1 MRRVLSGVVLWL
13 ACASPAL
20 AQPIPTDPP
29 VPAPVAIRAEPGQ
42 KRPWVGV
49 SVGVGW
55 EKVMTTSGHASN
67 PFPYRFLFRTPLKTG
82 WSPAPMFGWFRSE
95 LDAVALGAP
104 DTPMGRVTVRPVLMG
119 IRHTWVRDTL
129 SYDVAAAA
137 GASFNGFSVND
148 AVRPLLGLGPGAMAP
163 AAERVARLHRS
174 RRHSRVARLC
184 VDSPGDHLHL
194 RRVGTPHLRERE
206 LVPVRRRRRLS
217 PVLNGVV
224 NRPSAFAR
232 TS

>member
-1 MRRVLSGVVLWL
+1 MRRVLPGVVLWL
-13 ACASPAL
+13 ACAAPAF

-29 VPAPVAIRAEPGQ
+29 VPAPVAIRAEPAP

-95 LDAVALGAP
+95 LDAVAFGAP
-104 DTPMGRVTVRPVLMG
+104 ETPMGRVTVRPVLMG

-148 AVRPLLGLGPGAMAP
+148 AVRPLLGLGPGAIDADANISP
-163 AAERVARLHRS
+163 AWRLQLSAWHDFTDRVAIRGSLAFAWTRPEITFTS
-174 RRHSRVARLC
+174 GASGRRISENAN
-184 VDSPGDHLHL
+184 SFQFGA
-194 RRVGTPHLRERE
+194 
-206 LVPVRRRRRLS
+206 
-217 PVLNGVV
+217 GVV
-224 NRPSAFAR
+224 YRLF
-232 TS
+232 